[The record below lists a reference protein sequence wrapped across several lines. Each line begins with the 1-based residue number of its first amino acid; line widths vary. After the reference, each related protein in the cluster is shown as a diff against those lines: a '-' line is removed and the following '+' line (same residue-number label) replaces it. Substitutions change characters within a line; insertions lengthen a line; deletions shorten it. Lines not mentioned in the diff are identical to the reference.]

1 MKKELKWVFIIYTS
15 LQISGCVEEF
25 EPENITE
32 VLDGALV
39 VDARITDENKPQT
52 ILLTRT
58 FSFDE
63 IEPTPEIGAQV
74 NIIDDLGGSIDF
86 IENEPGN
93 YSTIAAIS
101 LEQGR
106 AYTLQITT
114 ADNVIYH
121 SNKTTLPSRI
131 ELTEL
136 KTQRK
141 FNNSENDGISIT
153 VSNSNNSSSAN
164 YFRYEYEETYKI
176 IPPDYNPF
184 IWDQVDY
191 DFFCEDDDGWEVTV
205 TSRNEPADICFGT
218 NKSNNLI
225 ITSTSNLTTNDL
237 ENFEVRFIGSD
248 NYAISHRYSILVK
261 QYHHDINAASF
272 FSSLEDFSSSESIFS
287 NVQTGMLESNVSA
300 KNSENAI
307 VFGYFELSS
316 YSEKRIFFNY
326 EDFYPNE
333 PLPPYIISCDV
344 IREPALY
351 PDGFHSTVIDGKII
365 VDRGSN
371 SPLIEGIIA
380 GQIGYIGDN
389 ENFLEPDD
397 NGELSRAPFLV
408 KPLGC
413 IDCRK
418 FGDNVIPNFWIEK

>member
-1 MKKELKWVFIIYTS
+1 MKKELKWVFIIFTS

-25 EPENITE
+25 VPENITE

-39 VDARITDENKPQT
+39 VDARITDENKQQT

-74 NIIDDLGGSIDF
+74 SILDDLGGAIDF

-93 YSTIAAIS
+93 YSTITAIN

-114 ADNVIYH
+114 TDNVIYH
-121 SNKTTLPSRI
+121 SNKTTLPSNI
-131 ELTEL
+131 ELKEL

-184 IWDQVDY
+184 NWDEVDY

-205 TSRNEPADICFGT
+205 AARNEPADICFGT
-218 NKSNNLI
+218 NKSNSLI

-261 QYHHDINAASF
+261 QYHHDINAAAF
-272 FSSLEDFSSSESIFS
+272 FNSLKDFSSSESIFS
-287 NVQTGMLESNVSA
+287 NVQTGMLASNVSA
-300 KNSENAI
+300 KNSEDAI

-351 PDGFHSTVIDGKII
+351 PDGFHSTVIDGKVI

-380 GQIGYIGDN
+380 GQIAYIGDN
-389 ENFLEPDD
+389 ENFFEPDD

-408 KPLGC
+408 KPSGC
-413 IDCRK
+413 VDCRT
-418 FGDNVIPNFWIEK
+418 FGDNITPEFWIEK

>member
-39 VDARITDENKPQT
+39 VDARITDENKAQT

-287 NVQTGMLESNVSA
+287 NLQTGMLESNVSA

-307 VFGYFELSS
+307 VFGYFEVSS

>member
-39 VDARITDENKPQT
+39 VDARITDENKQQT

-74 NIIDDLGGSIDF
+74 SIIDDLGGAIDF

-93 YSTIAAIS
+93 YSTTTAIN
-101 LEQGR
+101 LKQGR
-106 AYTLQITT
+106 TYTLQITT
-114 ADNVIYH
+114 TDNVIYH
-121 SNKTTLPSRI
+121 SNKTTLPSNI
-131 ELTEL
+131 ELKEL

-184 IWDQVDY
+184 DWDEVDY

-205 TSRNEPADICFGT
+205 AARNEPADICFGT
-218 NKSNNLI
+218 NKSNNII

-261 QYHHDINAASF
+261 QYHHDINAAAF
-272 FSSLEDFSSSESIFS
+272 FNSLKDFSSSESIFS
-287 NVQTGMLESNVSA
+287 NVQTGMLASNISA
-300 KNSENAI
+300 KNSEDAI

-326 EDFYPNE
+326 EDFYPYE

-344 IREPALY
+344 IRVPALY
-351 PDGFHSTVIDGKII
+351 PDGFHSTVIDGKVI

-380 GQIGYIGDN
+380 GQIAYIGDN
-389 ENFLEPDD
+389 ENFFEPDD

-408 KPLGC
+408 KPSGC
-413 IDCRK
+413 VDCRT
-418 FGDNVIPNFWIEK
+418 FGDNITPEFWIEK

>member
-39 VDARITDENKPQT
+39 VDARITDENKQQT

-351 PDGFHSTVIDGKII
+351 PDGFHSTVIEGKII

>member
-307 VFGYFELSS
+307 VFGYFEVSS

-365 VDRGSN
+365 IDRGSN

>member
-39 VDARITDENKPQT
+39 VDARITDENKQQT

-326 EDFYPNE
+326 KDFYPNK

>member
-121 SNKTTLPSRI
+121 SNKTTLPSNI
-131 ELTEL
+131 ELREL

-326 EDFYPNE
+326 KDFYPNK

-351 PDGFHSTVIDGKII
+351 PDGFHSTVIEGKII

-418 FGDNVIPNFWIEK
+418 FGDNRIPNFWIEK

>member
-351 PDGFHSTVIDGKII
+351 PDGFHSTVIEGKII

>member
-1 MKKELKWVFIIYTS
+1 MKKELKWAVIFYTS
-15 LQISGCVEEF
+15 LQISGCIEEF

-32 VLDGALV
+32 ILDGALV
-39 VDARITDENKPQT
+39 VDARITDENKQQT

-63 IEPTPEIGAQV
+63 TDPTPEIGAQV
-74 NIIDDLGGSIDF
+74 SIIDELGGTIDF
-86 IENEPGN
+86 IENKPGN
-93 YSTIAAIS
+93 YSTIEAIN

-114 ADNVIYH
+114 TDNVIYQ
-121 SNKTTLPSRI
+121 SNKTTLPSKI
-131 ELTEL
+131 ELAEL

-141 FNNSENDGISIT
+141 FNNSENDGVSIM

-164 YFRYEYEETYKI
+164 YFRYEYEETYKVI
-176 IPPDYNPF
+176 APDYNPF
-184 IWDQVDY
+184 DWDQVDY

-205 TSRNEPADICFGT
+205 AVRDEPANICFAS
-218 NKSNNLI
+218 NKSNHLI
-225 ITSTSNLTTNDL
+225 LASTSNLTTNDL
-237 ENFEVRFIGSD
+237 DDYEIRFVSNK

-261 QYHHDINAASF
+261 QYHHDINAAAF
-272 FSSLEDFSSSESIFS
+272 FNSLEDFSSSESIFS
-287 NVQTGMLESNVSA
+287 NVQTGMLKSNVSA
-300 KNSENAI
+300 KNSEDAI

-351 PDGFHSTVIDGKII
+351 HDGFHSTVIDGKVI

-371 SPLIEGIIA
+371 SPLIEVIIA

-389 ENFLEPDD
+389 ENFFEPDA
-397 NGELSRAPFLV
+397 NGELSRAPFIV

-413 IDCRK
+413 VDCRT
-418 FGDNVIPNFWIEK
+418 FGSNKTPNFWIE

>member
-39 VDARITDENKPQT
+39 VDARITDENKQQT

>member
-106 AYTLQITT
+106 AYMLQITT

>member
-307 VFGYFELSS
+307 VFGYFEVSS